1 MPWWTWI
8 ALAAFALAI
17 VGSGL
22 FAVWASRRVNVLV
35 ASGEVLAARMEEL
48 SRQSAELQ
56 RRSERASLRTQ
67 ELQRSVDRLNRS
79 FAQLGVLGW
88 ALGDTRRSLM
98 RLRTSYLRK

>member
-8 ALAAFALAI
+8 ALAAFALVI

-22 FAVWASRRVNVLV
+22 FAVWASGRLKVLL
-35 ASGEVLAARMEEL
+35 ASGEALAARMEEL

-56 RRSERASLRTQ
+56 RRSERASLRSQ
-67 ELQRSVDRLNRS
+67 ELQDRIDRVNRS
-79 FAQLGVLGW
+79 LEQLGVLGW

-98 RLRTSYLRK
+98 RLRKSYLRK